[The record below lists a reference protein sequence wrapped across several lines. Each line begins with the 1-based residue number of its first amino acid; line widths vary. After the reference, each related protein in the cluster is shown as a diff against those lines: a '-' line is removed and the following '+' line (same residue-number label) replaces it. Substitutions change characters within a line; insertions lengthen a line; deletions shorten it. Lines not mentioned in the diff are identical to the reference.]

1 MSIIQHIYLQLLEF
15 GPSRRRLR
23 RLRALMQGWAG
34 YTDPYYE
41 IAKLTKL
48 ADANLFVDIG
58 CHDGR
63 TLRRFIESGVHTD
76 VVAFD
81 PLPGNI
87 EKAKRTLSAY
97 ADSIQFVQA
106 AMSDED
112 GEAKFY
118 QNVNDQTSSLLENEK
133 GNINSFKVETQ
144 HQAVLRVPT
153 VKLDTWMR
161 ESGIE
166 DPRLVIKCDTQ
177 GAEGKVIAGGLK
189 SFGDCVHAFYGEV
202 MLGEM
207 YEGQASFQDLRQL
220 LEHECGMVLKNIYP
234 CMHDA
239 RGEAVQMDVLWVK
252 RDYLR

>member
-1 MSIIQHIYLQLLEF
+1 MLRCGFTRRSARRVRMIIQN
-15 GPSRRRLR
+15 
-23 RLRALMQGWAG
+23 ACG

-41 IAKLTKL
+41 LAKLGKL
-48 ADANLFVDIG
+48 ADANLFIDIG

-81 PLPGNI
+81 PLPRNI

-153 VKLDTWMR
+153 VKLDT
-161 ESGIE
+161 
-166 DPRLVIKCDTQ
+166 
-177 GAEGKVIAGGLK
+177 
-189 SFGDCVHAFYGEV
+189 
-202 MLGEM
+202 
-207 YEGQASFQDLRQL
+207 
-220 LEHECGMVLKNIYP
+220 
-234 CMHDA
+234 
-239 RGEAVQMDVLWVK
+239 
-252 RDYLR
+252 